1 MGKGKLFFFF
11 PFSAWAA
18 ATLERYLG
26 TSVPNK
32 VRNFLWRACKEA
44 IPTKESL
51 CQGRIFLEDN
61 CEYCDNSSEDV
72 LHALWNCP
80 ALSPVCVGLF
90 LNLVFFATTDISIIF
105 WIFFLYVKEEEKDL
119 ELFSMLVWTVW
130 YRRNLIR
137 TQFPESSHQL
147 PRHCRTLS
155 WIIQDHRYSS
165 RLHHRLVFAGNHP

>member
-1 MGKGKLFFFF
+1 MKNKFKKAMGKGKLFFFF
-11 PFSAWAA
+11 LFSAWAA

-44 IPTKESL
+44 IPTEESL

-72 LHALWNCP
+72 LHSLWNCP

-105 WIFFLYVKEEEKDL
+105 WIFFSTLKRRKKIWNYSPCWFGLFGTVETWYVP
-119 ELFSMLVWTVW
+119 
-130 YRRNLIR
+130 NLPSHPIS
-137 TQFPESSHQL
+137 FPD
-147 PRHCRTLS
+147 T
-155 WIIQDHRYSS
+155 
-165 RLHHRLVFAGNHP
+165 AGLCPE